1 MGRLTETDKYG
12 NWGLRELLWNKL
24 YVGASITQ
32 ETYEVLYG
40 AFCKLKDYEDTGL
53 NPSDVEELRRQQ
65 DSHRWIPVKERLP
78 EGDEFVLATVSG
90 IYNNITFSSAIQ
102 LAGYYETEGWFIE
115 GYPDWD
121 DPDVI
126 AWQPLP
132 EPYKGE

>member
-40 AFCKLKDYEDTGL
+40 ALCKLKDYEDTGL
-53 NPSDVEELRRQQ
+53 NPSDVEELRQQQ

-102 LAGYYETEGWFIE
+102 LAGYCETEGWFIE

>member
-40 AFCKLKDYEDTGL
+40 ALCKLKDYEDTGL